1 MSHVRCMFS
10 AANDMTINI
19 CLPYSMEFIWAYDA
33 MFAHDSGDFRLRSC
47 TCVFGRHSLC
57 VCAVATFAQA
67 LINDFFQFLKE
78 NADIAMLS

>member
-33 MFAHDSGDFRLRSC
+33 MFAHDSGDFRLRSW
-47 TCVFGRHSLC
+47 TCVFRRHSLC
-57 VCAVATFAQA
+57 VCVCCG
-67 LINDFFQFLKE
+67 DFRPSV
-78 NADIAMLS
+78 N

>member
-33 MFAHDSGDFRLRSC
+33 MFAHDSGDFRLRSW
-47 TCVFGRHSLC
+47 TCVCF
-57 VCAVATFAQA
+57 
-67 LINDFFQFLKE
+67 
-78 NADIAMLS
+78 ADIACVCVCCGDFRPSVN